1 MESATKNLTGCTVRG
16 LLLLEGQTANEME
29 WALEEITADVTEC
42 TMKGLV
48 VANETE
54 RTMESVLQ

>member
-1 MESATKNLTGCTVRG
+1 MERATKNLTGCTVRG
-16 LLLLEGQTANEME
+16 LLLLEGQTAME

-42 TMKGLV
+42 TVKGLV